1 MVADSGRTS
10 AGRVSPDD
18 IPFRDALAGLT
29 ADDWAEL
36 RALVS
41 TIDDHQAPY
50 GESDGSPFG
59 GPVVTEM
66 MRFVDDRGLI
76 VSFDWPAWEGKS
88 IVERVDSAAL
98 AGASAEDCLRTLTVL
113 SRADRFALGTLV
125 EAFDRG
131 GLVRTLLHR
140 LLETTGN
147 A

>member
-59 GPVVTEM
+59 GPVVTET

-76 VSFDWPAWEGKS
+76 VSFDWTAWEGKP
-88 IVERVDSAAL
+88 IVERCDSAAL

-131 GLVRTLLHR
+131 LVQTLLHR